1 MTGVVPIV
9 LAAGASERMGAPKA
23 LLDFGGASAL
33 ERIVRTCREAGTLPP
48 IVVVGHEREPV
59 GAEAERLE
67 CFVVDNAEPDRGQTS
82 SLQGGLGAL
91 PEEAAAFLVWPVDVP
106 LVKAATLRVLAEAY
120 GGDEGEHS
128 IFLPCHTC
136 KRGHPG
142 FFAASLVDEFLD
154 LPEKQP
160 ASEVIHHDLARV
172 LEVDVDD
179 PRVLDRINT
188 LEAYRIAV
196 AGDRR
201 QESGDRRQE

>member
-1 MTGVVPIV
+1 MRALVPIV
-9 LAAGASERMGAPKA
+9 LAAGGSERMGAPKA

-33 ERIVRTCREAGTLPP
+33 ERIVRTCREAGTATP
-48 IVVVGHEREPV
+48 IVVVGHDREAV
-59 GAEAERLE
+59 GSEAERLG
-67 CFVVDNAEPDRGQTS
+67 CLVVDNADPDRGQTS
-82 SLQGGLGAL
+82 SLQGGLGVL

-106 LVKAATLRVLAEAY
+106 LVKASTLRALAEAY
-120 GGDEGEHS
+120 AGDEEEHS

-142 FFAASLVDEFLD
+142 FFAASLAEEFLD
-154 LPEKQP
+154 LPKGQP

-188 LEAYRIAV
+188 KAAHEKVLRSLGA
-196 AGDRR
+196 
-201 QESGDRRQE
+201 